1 MDNVVDVGSIG
12 VRIVAQWLSRQGF
25 RTRMNFVLSSTT
37 DIEAV
42 DQNTKMLIQ
51 VRTAVLPAEPV
62 PLTAKEVALFQS
74 RAWDKNFEP
83 WEAMIQLDS
92 NNAIIGQ
99 IMWRKL

>member
-51 VRTAVLPAEPV
+51 VRTAVLPAEP
-62 PLTAKEVALFQS
+62 
-74 RAWDKNFEP
+74 

-92 NNAIIGQ
+92 SNAIIGQ